1 MARGQGGQL
10 AQAWMIRIVSIVIA
24 TIVAMLAL
32 AACGK
37 TQPPEAVERGRLVYV
52 THCVVCHNPNP
63 NLDGAQGPAIAGS
76 AHELV
81 ADRVLHLNY
90 PPGYTPKRATH
101 NMRAMTDLT
110 PGEIDDLTAYLGG
123 VAKP

>member
-32 AACGK
+32 ASCGK
-37 TQPPEAVERGRLVYV
+37 TQPPDAVERGRLVYV

-81 ADRVLHLNY
+81 ADRVLHLSY
-90 PPGYTPKRATH
+90 PPGYTPKRTTH

-110 PGEIDDLTAYLGG
+110 PAEIDDLTAYLRAA
-123 VAKP
+123 AKP